1 MHMVG
6 PLNGWGPCVTRTHV
20 QASVR
25 TPGCIGDVQ
34 SVHAHTLSRSGQ
46 SRTPLPPAE
55 MPEPL
60 GLRAGPNL
68 VGTGACGR
76 LCYAGPSLACTGGH
90 RDAQGECRKGRGACA
105 QPAGSRA

>member
-6 PLNGWGPCVTRTHV
+6 PLSGWGPCVTRTHV

-25 TPGCIGDVQ
+25 TPGCIGVCSISWPTNPEQ
-34 SVHAHTLSRSGQ
+34 VRSE
-46 SRTPLPPAE
+46 TPPPPAE

-68 VGTGACGR
+68 VATGACGC
-76 LCYAGPSLACTGGH
+76 LCYAGPSLACAGGH
-90 RDAQGECRKGRGACA
+90 RDGQGECRKGRGACA